1 MKQPGQQQE
10 GGGGPTGQH
19 ANVIIPRGGRRPSG
33 KQVRRF
39 FYFRRRG
46 KVLNND
52 CFLFQGPG
60 AQPHSVDSGIESP
73 RSILGA
79 QVVFTSYLFQVP
91 PNFLSFLSS
100 SHRTRP
106 SPLSLGHL
114 PR

>member
-1 MKQPGQQQE
+1 MKQPGQQE

-33 KQVRRF
+33 KQVRWF
-39 FYFRRRG
+39 FRGRG
-46 KVLNND
+46 KDLNYD

-114 PR
+114 PP